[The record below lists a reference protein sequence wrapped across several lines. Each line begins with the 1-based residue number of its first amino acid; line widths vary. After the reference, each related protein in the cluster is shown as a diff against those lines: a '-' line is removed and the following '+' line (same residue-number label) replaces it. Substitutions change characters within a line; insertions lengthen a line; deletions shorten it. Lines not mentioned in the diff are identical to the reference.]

1 MSPKIRIAV
10 IALVVAPLLALGA
23 TAFAAPV
30 AHAAHHAT
38 KTLTDRGLK
47 ATVTIPRAWKKIP
60 YLGRGTFGYSGRS
73 GWIELN
79 ASDES
84 GGLRHTC
91 RMAAAGTASI
101 AVFGKHP
108 RVAFRKIDGRPGC
121 LIMPSRDA
129 PRWAEVK
136 NGPKFQEA
144 EVLVTY
150 RRPIHDDGRWPL
162 LVIYANPARIKS
174 IVRTVRLHH

>member
-10 IALVVAPLLALGA
+10 IALAVAPLLALG
-23 TAFAAPV
+23 TAALAAPV
-30 AHAAHHAT
+30 ALAAHGTT
-38 KTLTDRGLK
+38 KTLTDRSLK
-47 ATVTIPRAWKKIP
+47 ATVTIPKAWKTIP
-60 YLGRGTFGYSGRS
+60 YLGSGSFGYTGRS

-84 GGLRHTC
+84 RGLRHTC

-101 AVFGKHP
+101 ATFGKHP
-108 RVAFRKIDGRPGC
+108 HIAFRKIDRRPGC

-144 EVLVTY
+144 EALVTY

-174 IVRTVRLHH
+174 IVRTVRVHH